1 MKKLFLSISLAIFL
15 LNVWAQ
21 KQTFDVISYTA
32 PAKWQKVQ
40 NDGGIQLSVTD
51 KKTNGYAIVLIT
63 KATTSILSA
72 NENFSNDWNRL
83 VKAAV
88 QVLDEPAM
96 QAPSTENGW
105 DLLSGAVNY
114 TDGND
119 KGVATL
125 LTATGGG
132 QTASVVLM
140 TNTQQYQNELLAFLN
155 SLELTK
161 ANSNASTNQQQAG
174 KNNSSNS
181 ITGLWVFYNTESN
194 GMYNGFPQLTG
205 GYMRREYVFNN
216 DGTYIFRAK
225 DWLVYVKDILFV
237 YETGTYSVTGNQIT
251 ITPKKGTGEW
261 WSKSASG
268 RTSEWGKL
276 VRASTDYKLE
286 QTAYT
291 FEHITGTAG
300 NESILILKSGKPTKR
315 DGNDGDNKGVQ
326 EFRYT
331 SRDMK
336 TSLIDNPPG
345 FKPGPESKS
354 VSGNA
359 SAQTK
364 TNIQVYTVNSPL
376 TGKIWEGTTTEKFS
390 NAGGTSYNTGGFSTN
405 QYTFNAD
412 GTYRFVSVNA
422 SHFTEVKLLN
432 YETGTY
438 SINGNQLTITPVKGF
453 NEEWSKAGK
462 TSNGNS
468 DVTNRAVNDTWN
480 KKIKTSPRKLEKYT
494 YTFRI
499 GKNGASTALILEKN
513 GRTEREGEGVI
524 SYLNETPG
532 DRSVKLPGMFR

>member
-315 DGNDGDNKGVQ
+315 D
-326 EFRYT
+326 
-331 SRDMK
+331 
-336 TSLIDNPPG
+336 
-345 FKPGPESKS
+345 
-354 VSGNA
+354 
-359 SAQTK
+359 
-364 TNIQVYTVNSPL
+364 
-376 TGKIWEGTTTEKFS
+376 
-390 NAGGTSYNTGGFSTN
+390 
-405 QYTFNAD
+405 
-412 GTYRFVSVNA
+412 
-422 SHFTEVKLLN
+422 
-432 YETGTY
+432 
-438 SINGNQLTITPVKGF
+438 
-453 NEEWSKAGK
+453 
-462 TSNGNS
+462 
-468 DVTNRAVNDTWN
+468 
-480 KKIKTSPRKLEKYT
+480 
-494 YTFRI
+494 
-499 GKNGASTALILEKN
+499 
-513 GRTEREGEGVI
+513 
-524 SYLNETPG
+524 
-532 DRSVKLPGMFR
+532 